1 MSRVLES
8 RSIRGDSM
16 ASEDVQDEQITIQ
29 ATPSELEPPK
39 GLLNNRYLI
48 EKEIGRGGIGVVYF
62 ARDKQLHSRPV
73 VIKVLR
79 RESLDNDWYKKK
91 FYQEM
96 EALAR
101 IDHPGVVGVLDSGEM
116 PDDTP
121 FLVMQFVEGAT
132 LRSVITAEG
141 MPYEQVA
148 HIARQI
154 GRALSAAHSRGVCH
168 RDLKPENIMLQTL
181 SDGEELV
188 KVIDFGIARIKDS
201 QLASNRDTTAVA
213 GTIVYMA
220 PEQLSG
226 KPSEASDVYAFGVIA
241 YEMLTGRRPFNPD
254 SPYRL
259 LELQQA
265 GIRIMPTDLRPGIPL
280 EAQEAILKALSFDP
294 GDRHA
299 RARDFGEDLALALIE
314 CKTIPGAP
322 TQNAPSSQ
330 PTLRLP
336 VEVTSTL
343 PRKQKG
349 RIYVAIVSLVV
360 ILALAVI
367 AYIRLNREPAITTGG
382 FSDDF
387 DLFNAS
393 RWNMPPSG
401 WSQSDGRLHIE
412 NAPIVV
418 FPKDVNYRDFVIRF
432 HLKLTNAGGA
442 AWAARVK
449 DSGDYYL
456 FYLSG
461 PEGLFPGRFNSYIV
475 RKNKFDPGNHF
486 DSVPALVNLSAGAE
500 YDVEITSVNNVI
512 ESRITSAETGKDMKL
527 GFFKDPNNVLPY
539 GSIGFRTVG
548 PEQFSIDELYVLPPA
563 AQVK

>member
-1 MSRVLES
+1 
-8 RSIRGDSM
+8 M
-16 ASEDVQDEQITIQ
+16 ASENVQDEQTTIP
-29 ATPSELEPPK
+29 ATPSEAEPPK
-39 GLLNNRYLI
+39 ELLNNRYLI

-73 VIKVLR
+73 VIKVLL
-79 RESLDNDWYKKK
+79 RESLDNEWYKKK

-101 IDHPGVVGVLDSGEM
+101 IDHPGVVGVFDCGEM
-116 PDDTP
+116 PDGAP

-132 LRSVITAEG
+132 LRSAIKAEG

-154 GRALSAAHSRGVCH
+154 GRALSEAHSRGVCH

-188 KVIDFGIARIKDS
+188 KIIDFGIARIKDS
-201 QLASNRDTTAVA
+201 QVASNKDTTAVA
-213 GTIVYMA
+213 GTIAYMA

-226 KPSEASDVYAFGVIA
+226 KPSEASDIYAFGVIA

-254 SPYRL
+254 SPYSL
-259 LELQQA
+259 LEMQRA
-265 GIRIMPTDLRPGIPL
+265 GIRVLPADLRPGIPL
-280 EAQEAILKALSFDP
+280 EAQDAILKAISFDP
-294 GDRHA
+294 VDRHA
-299 RARDFGEDLALALIE
+299 RARNFGEDLASALIE
-314 CKTIPGAP
+314 CRSISDAP
-322 TQNAPSSQ
+322 TQKAPSSQ
-330 PTLRLP
+330 PTLRPP
-336 VEVTSTL
+336 VEVTSTV
-343 PRKQKG
+343 PRRTKAWL
-349 RIYVAIVSLVV
+349 YVAIV
-360 ILALAVI
+360 ALAVMI
-367 AYIRLNREPAITTGG
+367 AFAVKAFTSLNGEPAITTMQ

-393 RWNMPPSG
+393 RWNMPSAG
-401 WSQSDGRLHIE
+401 WSVQSDGRLHIE
-412 NAPIVV
+412 NSPTVG
-418 FPKDVNYRDFVIRF
+418 FPKDDNYRDFVMTF

-449 DSGDYYL
+449 DSGNYYL

-475 RKNKFDPGNHF
+475 RNNKFDPGNYF
-486 DSVPALVNLSAGAE
+486 DSVAALVNLSPGAE
-500 YDVEITSVNNVI
+500 YDVEVTAVNNVI
-512 ESRITSAETGKDMKL
+512 ESRIIPAETGKEMKL
-527 GFFKDPNNVLPY
+527 LSFKDPNNVLPY

-548 PEQFSIDELYVLPPA
+548 PERFSIDELYVLPPD
-563 AQVK
+563 AQAPK